1 MTDHDGGT
9 TATVYAFAGHEYE
22 TPQALAAGFAELGYP
37 LNEQGLA
44 SLAAAVASGTPSH
57 LSMDALNS
65 AYRGHL
71 LSAYGDATG
80 QARFR
85 EIDER
90 WHNEVDAWGAHVR
103 EAAAA
108 GGPDVYGRQAW
119 RARAWLLQAIL
130 RPEAEQAIRER
141 ADAAMKSPGA
151 LRPWFRG
158 ADDPKNGPLG
168 KSLAA
173 ATLADAAP
181 DHYEPPA
188 PNKTKRAIKWGVL
201 AVVILGLGYF
211 VFTLVGS
218 GDDTSTPQAEQTSEG
233 PDQSGK
239 GTGNRVQFTG
249 VANVATTLRET
260 PDASAGAVTNVEQF
274 AVLEVM
280 ELQGDWYGVR
290 IKEKPDTFGYVEK
303 AQVDIRC
310 EGKCQIG

>member
-9 TATVYAFAGHEYE
+9 TATVYRFAGHEYD

-57 LSMDALNS
+57 LSMDALSS
-65 AYRGHL
+65 AYRGRL
-71 LSAYGDATG
+71 LAAYGDATG
-80 QARFR
+80 QTRFR
-85 EIDER
+85 EIDDR
-90 WHNEVDAWGAHVR
+90 WHDDVDAWGEQVR
-103 EAAAA
+103 DAVAA

-141 ADAAMKSPGA
+141 AEAATKSPAA

-158 ADDPKNGPLG
+158 VDDPKNGPVG
-168 KSLAA
+168 SALAA
-173 ATLADAAP
+173 AMLADAAP

-188 PNKTKRAIKWGVL
+188 PNKTKRVVKWGVL
-201 AVVILGLGYF
+201 AAVILGLGYLA
-211 VFTLVGS
+211 FTVVGP
-218 GDDTSTPQAEQTSEG
+218 GEDESTPQADQTTGG

-260 PDASAGAVTNVEQF
+260 PEASGVTVADVEQF
-274 AVLEVM
+274 TVLEVM
-280 ELQGDWYGVR
+280 ELEGDWYGVR
-290 IKEKPDTFGYVEK
+290 IKETPDTFGYVEK